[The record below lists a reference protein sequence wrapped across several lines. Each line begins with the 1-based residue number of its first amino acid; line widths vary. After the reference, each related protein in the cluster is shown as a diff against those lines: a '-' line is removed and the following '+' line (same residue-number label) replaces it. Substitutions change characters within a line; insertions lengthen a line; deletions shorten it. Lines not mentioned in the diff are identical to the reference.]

1 MGFIADR
8 GPVCQLWPWD
18 ERTPATRWFGS
29 FLINEVF

>member
-18 ERTPATRWFGS
+18 ERTAANTVVLGG
-29 FLINEVF
+29 FLN